1 MDANLRQR
9 IITGL
14 ILLFLFLA
22 FLFYSTGT
30 AQAIFVIIML
40 AMIYEYCSISLAG
53 VTSAFTY
60 VFTAVLGSIALIIL
74 VVYRWSDDHY
84 LLIINCI
91 SVLYILINSI
101 YLIFKR
107 KTLLPKFPLIQ
118 CFLYITFPLLVLIF
132 WLKETDHSQV
142 HLFAIFAMIW
152 ISDIAAY
159 FVGKSFGKH
168 KLFEAVSPKKTWE
181 GFFGG
186 GLFTIISAVI
196 ISFLLPSMSLFQWII
211 IGFIVWT
218 AGSLGDL
225 VESSFKRNFK
235 IKDSGTILP
244 GHGGFLD
251 RLDSF
256 IFAMPVVML
265 YLKLFVYA
273 T

>member
-1 MDANLRQR
+1 MNVNLRQR

-14 ILLFLFLA
+14 ILLFLFLS
-22 FLFYSTGT
+22 FLFYSPGT
-30 AQAIFVIIML
+30 AQAVFVIIML
-40 AMIYEYCSISLAG
+40 AMIYEFCSISLAG

-74 VVYRWSDDHY
+74 VVYRWSDGQY
-84 LLIINCI
+84 ILIVNSL
-91 SVLYILINSI
+91 SVIYILINSI
-101 YLIFKR
+101 YLLTR
-107 KTLLPKFPLIQ
+107 KKSFLPKIPLIQ
-118 CFLYITFPLLVLIF
+118 CFLYITFPLLVLLF
-132 WLKETDHSQV
+132 WLKDFENAQV

-168 KLFEAVSPKKTWE
+168 KLFKAVSPKKTWE

-186 GLFTIISAVI
+186 GVFTIIAATI
-196 ISFLLPSMSLFQWII
+196 ISILIPSLALIHWLI
-211 IGFIVWT
+211 IGFIVWIV
-218 AGSLGDL
+218 GSLGDL
-225 VESSFKRNFK
+225 VESSFKRHYK

-256 IFAMPVVML
+256 IFAVPVVLL

-273 T
+273 S